1 MKAMKTTLAV
11 LIALSFLTLFTPSV
25 FAQDFP
31 YVSFGGHTERTR
43 GLAFSADGKTLAS
56 GSDDGTIII
65 WEVDTGKKL
74 QQINNSEVHDAE
86 DSQVVYEVSL
96 NPDGSIV
103 ASGGVSVAAGY
114 FGAIPGLRL
123 WEVNTGEMLWQHYT
137 ADDNNPSYHT
147 YGVAFSPD
155 GSTVANGGRDHTIDL
170 WDASTGDALRTL
182 VGHTDVISRVVFS
195 ADGELLASASND
207 GTVRV
212 WEANTG
218 RSLYT
223 LTRHTEGV
231 NGVAFSPDG
240 QTLASASSDGTVGVW
255 DVTTGRYRYILT
267 GHEGWVSDVAF
278 SPDGRTVVSGGEDG
292 TIRLWDAGIGRQ
304 IHTLKAHAQAVLGV
318 AFSPTE
324 QKFASGHADG
334 AVLLWELPPTHV
346 RIAPEALV
354 APAVGQQ
361 FTIDINIGEGT
372 DVKAYE
378 AHLTFDATTLRHVS
392 ATDGDYLPAG
402 AFFSPPVVSDN
413 TVILSA
419 TAITGTSNGDGK
431 LATVTF
437 EVLERS
443 ESFIDLSYVKLT
455 DSKDRDIHVLSH
467 STKVEAFP
475 IGDVNRDD
483 TVNIQDLVL
492 VAQSFGQEAE
502 GNPADV
508 NGDGVI
514 NVIDLVIVSGAIGN
528 AAAAPTV
535 VVQARALA
543 VPRADVQRW
552 LSEAQALN
560 LTGATA
566 HRGIRFLE
574 QLLAAL
580 TPKETAL
587 LANYPNPFNPETWI
601 PYQLAEPADVTLTIY
616 AVDGTV
622 VRTLALGHQPVG
634 IYQDKSR
641 AAYWDGRN
649 AQSEPVA
656 SGVYFYTLSTES
668 TRDSV
673 TAGDFSATR
682 KMLIRK

>member
-1 MKAMKTTLAV
+1 MKTKTA
-11 LIALSFLTLFTPSV
+11 LTLIIFFGLSLVPLNI

-31 YVSFGGHTERTR
+31 YISFGGHTERTR

-56 GSDDGTIII
+56 GSDGGTIII
-65 WEVDTGKKL
+65 WEVDTGNKL
-74 QQINNSEVHDAE
+74 RWIRNLGGDDGSNTSYYA
-86 DSQVVYEVSL
+86 SVYEVSL
-96 NPDGSIV
+96 NPDASIV
-103 ASGGVSVAAGY
+103 ASAGY
-114 FGAIPGLRL
+114 PSGDKQTYRRLHSLRL
-123 WEVNTGEMLWQHYT
+123 WEVGTGKLLWQRQ
-137 ADDNNPSYHT
+137 ADPEVT
-147 YGVAFSPD
+147 PRRTRAGKTLGVAFSPD
-155 GSTVANGGRDHTIDL
+155 GSTVASGGSDNTIDL

-182 VGHTDVISRVVFS
+182 VGHTHVIRRVVFS
-195 ADGELLASASND
+195 ADGELLASASED
-207 GTVRV
+207 KTVRV

-223 LTRHTEGV
+223 LTRHTEPV

-240 QTLASASSDGTVGVW
+240 QTLASASGDGTVIVW
-255 DVTTGRYRYILT
+255 DVTTGRYRHILT

-304 IHTLKAHAQAVLGV
+304 IHTLKAQAQAVWGV

-324 QKFASGHADG
+324 QKFASAHADG
-334 AVLLWELPPTHV
+334 AVLLWELPDTHV
-346 RIAPEALV
+346 RIAPEVLV
-354 APAVGQQ
+354 APAVGKQ
-361 FTIDINIGEGT
+361 FTIDINIGAGT

-402 AFFSPPVVSDN
+402 AFFSAPVVSDN
-413 TVILSA
+413 TVILGA

-443 ESFIDLSYVKLT
+443 ESFIDLYVKLT

-475 IGDVNRDD
+475 IGDVNKDD
-483 TVNIQDLVL
+483 IVNIQDLVL
-492 VAQSFGQEAE
+492 VASSFGQPIPEE

-514 NVIDLVIVSGAIGN
+514 NVIDLVIAAGALGK

-535 VVQARALA
+535 VAHARDLS
-543 VPRADVQRW
+543 VTRADVQRW
-552 LSEAQALN
+552 LSEARSLN
-560 LTGATA
+560 PMDATA

-601 PYQLAEPADVTLTIY
+601 PYQLAESTDVSIAIY
-616 AVDGTV
+616 AANGQR
-622 VRTLALGHQPVG
+622 VRVLTLGHQPVG
-634 IYQDKSR
+634 IYEAKHR
-641 AAYWDGRN
+641 AAYWDGKN
-649 AQSEPVA
+649 AQGESVA
-656 SGVYFYTLSTES
+656 SGVYFYTL
-668 TRDSV
+668 
-673 TAGDFSATR
+673 TAGDFAATR
-682 KMLIRK
+682 KMLILK